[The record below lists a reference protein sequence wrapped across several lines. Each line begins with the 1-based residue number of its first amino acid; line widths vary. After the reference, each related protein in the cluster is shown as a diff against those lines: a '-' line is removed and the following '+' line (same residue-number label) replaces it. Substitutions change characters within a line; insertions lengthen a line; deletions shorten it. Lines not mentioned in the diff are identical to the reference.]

1 MTESRAP
8 GWDARAIN
16 RIASERF
23 GGLQGLFEAEGW
35 PERGQAMLPAAG
47 RRVAETYGTVEAFIA
62 AHQPPEEGSLLAQI
76 KADPPNVWLTSFY
89 GFSPETWGFLG
100 FSNDG
105 QRGRFIRETRPG
117 ALVVIYG
124 HKTRA
129 PEHQQGKVIGVQQV
143 THRVNHAQAFMS
155 PSEWARKAA
164 DPERADKWNLA
175 VKATRAWRVAE
186 EAYLPIEEF
195 APETYSTARAQ
206 AIGSQGM
213 RLTGA
218 EARRLLDLTLI
229 ETSVFGEIPVTAA
242 VPAPGVE
249 VFTPSRPGPVSQS
262 GYFCKEAEGPKS
274 LYVLRLHG
282 DEAAYLGRPAEG
294 RWIIK
299 VGMSGSP
306 SSRCAAFNAALPA
319 GAFKWELTRTNH
331 SVGLP
336 LFPRSAE
343 AIRAETQMKAFL
355 HQNETSL
362 GGEFFLV
369 RPEAI
374 AAAWDAATGNLRA

>member
-1 MTESRAP
+1 MIESRAP
-8 GWDARAIN
+8 GWDAKAITG
-16 RIASERF
+16 IAQARF

-35 PERGQAMLPAAG
+35 PERGQAMLPAVG
-47 RRVAETYGTVEAFIA
+47 RRVAEAYGRVEAFIA
-62 AHQPPEEGSLLAQI
+62 AHTLPEEGSLLAQI
-76 KADPPNVWLTSFY
+76 AAEPPNVWLTSFY

-105 QRGRFIRETRPG
+105 QRSRFIRETRPG

-129 PEHQQGKVIGVQQV
+129 PTKQQGKVIGVQQV

-164 DPERADKWNLA
+164 DPERADNWNLA

-186 EAYLPIEEF
+186 EAYLPIEDF

-213 RLTGA
+213 RLTDA

-242 VPAPGVE
+242 VPVPGSAI
-249 VFTPSRPGPVSQS
+249 FTPSRPGPVSQS

-274 LYVLRLHG
+274 LYVMRLQG
-282 DEAAYLGRPAEG
+282 DETAYLGRPADG

-306 SSRCAAFNAALPA
+306 SSRRLALNGALPA
-319 GAFKWELTRTNH
+319 GAFTWELLKTNQ

-336 LFPRSAE
+336 FFPKSAE

-355 HQNETSL
+355 HQYETSL

-369 RPEAI
+369 RPEAV
-374 AAAWDAATGNLRA
+374 AAAWDVATRNLKA